1 MTQFSEKA
9 ILIQVWFKFLWLVS
23 WRCGSGGNFKMEDNN
38 SLQFFKFSYTSKE
51 RVEPYTTIR
60 ERQAYR
66 ILFAFL
72 AGSSSAFFPNDLKW
86 FNVIWGGWMS
96 FDMTFRGNI
105 IFRNFQ
111 SNICEMGLVIHF
123 EVTNMFYNI
132 MVLTVYCDR

>member
-1 MTQFSEKA
+1 
-9 ILIQVWFKFLWLVS
+9 
-23 WRCGSGGNFKMEDNN
+23 
-38 SLQFFKFSYTSKE
+38 
-51 RVEPYTTIR
+51 
-60 ERQAYR
+60 
-66 ILFAFL
+66 
-72 AGSSSAFFPNDLKW
+72 
-86 FNVIWGGWMS
+86 MS